1 MLNNLRGGRGR
12 AKPGFLGWV
21 VVLGSMA
28 TLTAI
33 LALGLGREE
42 ASGVLRVIWA
52 IPIAIAAVQ
61 YGFRGGLAGA
71 ICALALVIVYEATV
85 AQEPSLAI
93 LLATGT
99 VYLAVGGLLGR
110 FVDERRALEA
120 TLERHYAL
128 SLDLIATANFDGY
141 FEDLNPA
148 WEETLGYTAEQLCS
162 RPIVEF
168 IHPDDREMS
177 LIEAKSLTN
186 GIKTVSF
193 RNRIRTADGDYRWL
207 EWNVHPDP
215 DDRKVYASARDISA
229 QKEAEEALQT
239 QSEQLEQTIR
249 ERTNALEASRLEV
262 LQRLAIAAEYRDDD
276 TNQHTERVGRTAA
289 RIARQ
294 LGLSEDDVKLIRRAA
309 PLHDIGKVGVPD
321 AVLLKRGEL
330 TEEEYKAMQEHVQIG
345 ANILAQGKFPI
356 LHIARTIALSHHE
369 RWDGSG
375 YPFGL
380 KGEEIPLVGQITA
393 VADVFDALT
402 HERPYKPA
410 WKVHVAVAGIA
421 KGAGVHFSPKVVE
434 AFLALDHSRLMHPV
448 GGLRPA
454 NWGRPR
460 KLTSISSRDELSG
473 STSDPVF

>member
-1 MLNNLRGGRGR
+1 MLSNLRGGRDR
-12 AKPGFLGWV
+12 AKSSYLAWV
-21 VVLGSMA
+21 VVLGSVA
-28 TLTAI
+28 ALTAV

-61 YGFRGGLAGA
+61 FGFRGGVAGA
-71 ICALALVIVYEATV
+71 ICALALVIAHEATV

-99 VYLAVGGLLGR
+99 AYLAVGGLLGR

-128 SLDLIATANFDGY
+128 SLDLVATANFDGY
-141 FEDLNPA
+141 FEELNPA
-148 WEETLGYTAEQLCS
+148 WEETFGYTAEQLCS
-162 RPIVEF
+162 RPIVDF
-168 IHPDDREMS
+168 IHPDDLEMS
-177 LIEAKSLTN
+177 LVEARSLTN
-186 GIKTVSF
+186 GTKTVSF
-193 RNRIRTADGDYRWL
+193 RNRCRTADGDYRWL
-207 EWNVHPDP
+207 EWNIHPDP
-215 DDRKVYASARDISA
+215 DDRKLYGSARDISA
-229 QKEAEEALQT
+229 QKEAEEAFQK

-249 ERTNALEASRLEV
+249 DRTKALEASRLEV

-294 LGLSEDDVKLIRRAA
+294 LGLSEDDVRLIRRAA
-309 PLHDIGKVGVPD
+309 PLHDIGKVGIPD

-330 TEEEYKAMQEHVQIG
+330 TDDEYKAMQEHVQIG

-356 LHIARTIALSHHE
+356 LHLARTIALSHHE

-380 KGEEIPLVGQITA
+380 KGEDIPLVGQITA

-402 HERPYKPA
+402 HARPYRGA
-410 WKVHVAVAGIA
+410 WT
-421 KGAGVHFSPKVVE
+421 VE
-434 AFLALDHSRLMHPV
+434 A
-448 GGLRPA
+448 
-454 NWGRPR
+454 
-460 KLTSISSRDELSG
+460 TRDEIERGVGTHFDPRIAETFLSLPE
-473 STSDPVF
+473 STRS

>member
-1 MLNNLRGGRGR
+1 LRGGRER
-12 AKPGFLGWV
+12 VKPGFLGWIV
-21 VVLGSMA
+21 VFGSVVA
-28 TLTAI
+28 LTAI
-33 LALGLGREE
+33 PALGLGREE
-42 ASGVLRVIWA
+42 TSGVLRVIWA

-61 YGFRGGLAGA
+61 FGFRGGLTSA
-71 ICALALVIVYEATV
+71 ICALALVIVYEGTV

-93 LLATGT
+93 LLATGS

-120 TLERHYAL
+120 TLEHHYAL
-128 SLDLIATANFDGY
+128 SLDLIATGNFDGY
-141 FEDLNPA
+141 FENLNPA
-148 WEETLGYTAEQLCS
+148 WEETLGYTVEQLCS

-177 LIEAKSLTN
+177 ILQGDSLAN

-193 RNRIRTADGDYRWL
+193 RNRYRTADGDYRWL

-215 DDRKVYASARDISA
+215 DARRLYGMARDISA
-229 QKEAEEALQT
+229 QKEAEDAFQK

-249 ERTNALEASRLEV
+249 DRTKALEASRLEV

-289 RIARQ
+289 RIARR
-294 LGLSEDDVKLIRRAA
+294 LGLSEKDVKLIRRAA

-330 TEEEYKAMQEHVQIG
+330 TEDEYEAMQEHVQIG
-345 ANILAQGKFPI
+345 ASILAQGQFAI
-356 LHIARTIALSHHE
+356 LNVARAIALSHHE

-375 YPFGL
+375 YPYGL
-380 KGEEIPLVGQITA
+380 KGADIPLVGRITA

-410 WKVHVAVAGIA
+410 WKTDAAVAEIE
-421 KGAGVHFSPKVVE
+421 KNAGVHFDPEVVE
-434 AFLALDHSRLMHPV
+434 AFLALEHSRLRHPV

-460 KLTSISSRDELSG
+460 EVAPTAATSVDRVAHS
-473 STSDPVF
+473 